1 MQATRQPVGADGAK
15 HRLKANLP
23 MASSLGLGNRARM
36 ADCGSRWRLLKGALI
51 FLNHLSIFTKM
62 IIKAVIHNAE
72 EGGFWAEVPAL
83 PGCLTQGETRE
94 EIRENL
100 LEAIELWFEAGEAG
114 AVEKESQIMELA
126 I

>member
-1 MQATRQPVGADGAK
+1 
-15 HRLKANLP
+15 
-23 MASSLGLGNRARM
+23 
-36 ADCGSRWRLLKGALI
+36 
-51 FLNHLSIFTKM
+51 M
-62 IIKAVIHNAE
+62 IIKAIVHNAE

-100 LEAIELWFEAGEAG
+100 LEAIEVWFAAGD
-114 AVEKESQIMELA
+114 VDTDEKESQIMELA

>member
-1 MQATRQPVGADGAK
+1 
-15 HRLKANLP
+15 
-23 MASSLGLGNRARM
+23 
-36 ADCGSRWRLLKGALI
+36 
-51 FLNHLSIFTKM
+51 M
-62 IIKAVIHNAE
+62 IIKAIVHNAE

-100 LEAIELWFEAGEAG
+100 LEAIEVWFEAVEVAEGD
-114 AVEKESQIMELA
+114 EKESQIMELA